1 MSPSIRLTIKSMY
14 KDFTPKEQAIADYI
28 LNDPQKVS
36 RSSISDIAK
45 DLDIADSTF
54 FQFTKKI
61 GFSGFKEFKMALLTN
76 DFDPSTVTTIH
87 ESISENDDE
96 LQMAQKIFDSNIST
110 LTDTKDLLDKEK
122 LKQAVDLIDNSQ
134 RLFFFGVG
142 GSQIVA
148 ADAYHKFLRS
158 PLTVVHSAD
167 YHIQLMEASMMTA
180 ADCAILISH
189 TGRSKETIRL
199 AKVAKKN
206 GAPVIVVTSQMQSP
220 LAKLADITFIS
231 ISAETA
237 FRSEALASRIAQLS
251 LLDAIFTILMFRN
264 HDRSQ
269 LSIGKVREVINAV
282 KE

>member
-28 LNDPQKVS
+28 LNDSQKVS

-76 DFDPSTVTTIH
+76 DFDSSTVTTIH
-87 ESISENDDE
+87 ESITQDDDE

-110 LTDTKDLLDKEK
+110 LTDTKNLLDRQK
-122 LKQAVDLIDNSQ
+122 LKTAVDLIDNSQ

-142 GSQIVA
+142 GSEIVA

-180 ADCAILISH
+180 NDCAILISH
-189 TGRSKETIRL
+189 TGRSRETIHL
-199 AKVAKKN
+199 AEVVKN
-206 GAPVIVVTSQMQSP
+206 SGAAVIVVTSQMQSP
-220 LAKLADITFIS
+220 LAKLADVTFIS

-269 LSIGKVREVINAV
+269 LSIGKIREVINAV
-282 KE
+282 KD

>member
-1 MSPSIRLTIKSMY
+1 
-14 KDFTPKEQAIADYI
+14 
-28 LNDPQKVS
+28 
-36 RSSISDIAK
+36 
-45 DLDIADSTF
+45 
-54 FQFTKKI
+54 
-61 GFSGFKEFKMALLTN
+61 
-76 DFDPSTVTTIH
+76 
-87 ESISENDDE
+87 
-96 LQMAQKIFDSNIST
+96 MAQKIFDSNIST